1 MNQIDQREVILLWV
15 DLNLCRA
22 TDLLEAAFFSAT
34 AFRVGTTPVAALF
47 AGEPGEPK
55 GELSPISP

>member
-1 MNQIDQREVILLWV
+1 MNQIDQREVILRWV

-22 TDLLEAAFFSAT
+22 TGLLEAAFFSAT
-34 AFRVGTTPVAALF
+34 AFCVGTTPVAALF
-47 AGEPGEPK
+47 AGEPDEPK